1 MDLPMEF
8 LDRMK
13 QMLGGEYEAFLASYD
28 EPRRFGLR
36 VNTMKI
42 SVEEFVRLAP
52 FHLTKIPWLDNGFY
66 YEREDDPARHPFYF
80 AGLYYLQEPSAM
92 TPAHIL
98 PVDSGDHV
106 LDLCAAPG
114 GKATALAAKL
124 DGEGLLVAN
133 EISASRAKALLK
145 NLEVF
150 GTKNAF
156 VTNAV
161 PAKMADQFEE
171 AFDKILVDAPCSGEG
186 MFRKDIANAKVWSLE
201 KVAACAK
208 TQRDITQQ
216 AVRMLRCGGLMLYS
230 TCTFSPEE
238 NEGTIA
244 YILEQCPEM
253 ELVEIPW
260 QDGFAHGSEEFLHL
274 FDKGQETKE
283 CGADQDENAAGQS
296 RNDTEHA
303 RSSAAGKVYDTVSGK
318 RYGLEKCVRIFP
330 HKMGGEGHFLALL
343 RKKGELSGV
352 HKRIARKSGK
362 PSKEDEKV
370 LLEFMGGVT
379 MEWSMEQIEVRAG
392 QVYFV
397 PQPPDIRGRLPF
409 LRNGLY
415 LGEIKRGRFEP
426 AQSLAMALRMEEY
439 DSVLNFKQDD
449 SRLRRYLC
457 GETIDVDDL
466 SPVRKKGWQLVCAE
480 GYPLGWGKLVNGTL
494 KNKYH
499 SGWRMVL

>member
-1 MDLPMEF
+1 MDLPKEF

-13 QMLGGEYEAFLASYD
+13 KMLGEEYEAFLASYD

-42 SVEEFVRLAP
+42 SVEDFVSLAP
-52 FHLTKIPWLDNGFY
+52 FHLTKIPWIDNGFY

-98 PVDSGDHV
+98 PVRPGEHV

-186 MFRKDIANAKVWSLE
+186 MFRKDIANAKAWSLE

-216 AVRMLRCGGLMLYS
+216 AVRMLRPGGLMLYS

-238 NEGTIA
+238 NEETVA
-244 YILEQCPEM
+244 YLLDHCPEM
-253 ELVEIPW
+253 ELIEIPW
-260 QDGFAHGSEEFLHL
+260 QDGFAHGREDCLHL
-274 FDKGQETKE
+274 FEKE
-283 CGADQDENAAGQS
+283 QSENSAKWQPSDAGQG
-296 RNDTEHA
+296 E
-303 RSSAAGKVYDTVSGK
+303 K
-318 RYGLEKCVRIFP
+318 RGYGLEKCVRIFP

-343 RKKGELSGV
+343 RKRGELSGV
-352 HKRIARKSGK
+352 HTRIARKSGK
-362 PSKEDEKV
+362 PSKEEEKV
-370 LLEFMGGVT
+370 LLEFLSGVT
-379 MEWSMEQIEVRAG
+379 MKWSMEQIEVRAG
-392 QVYFV
+392 QAYFV
-397 PQPPDIRGRLPF
+397 PQPPDIRGKLPF

-426 AQSLAMALRMEEY
+426 AQSFAMALRMEEY
-439 DSVLNFKQDD
+439 DSVLNFEQND

-457 GETIDVDDL
+457 GETIEADDL
-466 SPVRKKGWQLVCAE
+466 VPARKKGWQLVCAQ

-499 SGWRMVL
+499 PGWRMVQ